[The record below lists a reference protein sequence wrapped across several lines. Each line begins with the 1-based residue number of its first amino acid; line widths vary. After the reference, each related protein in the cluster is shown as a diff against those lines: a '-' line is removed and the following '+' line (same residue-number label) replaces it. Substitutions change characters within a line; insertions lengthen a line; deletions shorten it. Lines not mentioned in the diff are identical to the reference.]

1 MIKICFLTTI
11 YTTFHCF
18 LKEYAE
24 YLHDTGEFDVSL
36 ICNPEKGIKADIP
49 ECVHYFPVKMK
60 RGVSLT
66 GFKAVR
72 QIQEIF
78 ERERFGI
85 VQYSTPNA
93 ALYASIAGKKANIP
107 VRLYCQWGIRYM
119 GFDGGPYRW
128 IFKYLEAKTCKNST
142 FIEAESHN
150 IRDFAIKE
158 GLYPAEKSCVVWNGS
173 ASGVNMDKFDLSH
186 KDEWRKQIREQYDIP
201 EDSIVFSF
209 AGRLTADKGINELLE
224 AFINVS
230 QQNSKARLLVMGN
243 MDNRKSLNGE
253 LYDAAQKNTSIIF
266 TGGVNDVERYYAAS
280 DVFVAPSYREGFGL
294 VVIEAEAMG
303 LAAIVSDVPGQIDA
317 IQPDITGKLC
327 HVKDASSLQE
337 QMLFM
342 IQHPEERLKMANKT
356 IDFVREHF
364 EQREL
369 FRHLL
374 SQLNTL
380 YKQAK

>member
-18 LKEYAE
+18 LKEYARF
-24 YLHDTGEFDVSL
+24 LLGTGDFDVSL
-36 ICNPEKGIKADIP
+36 ICNPEEGIEEDIP
-49 ECVHYFPVKMK
+49 TGVHYYPVSMK

-72 QIQEIF
+72 QIREIF
-78 ERERFGI
+78 ERERFEI

-119 GFDGGPYRW
+119 GFEGGPYRW
-128 IFKYLEAKTCKNST
+128 IFKYLEAETCRNST

-186 KDEWRKQIREQYDIP
+186 KDEWRTQIREQYGIP
-201 EDSIVFSF
+201 DDAIVFSF

-224 AFINVS
+224 AFQSISRQYPN
-230 QQNSKARLLVMGN
+230 ARLLVMGS
-243 MDNRKSLNGE
+243 MDNRQSLNGK
-253 LYDAAQKNTSIIF
+253 LYDAALKNSSIIF
-266 TGGVNDVERYYAAS
+266 TGSVYDVERYYAAS

-317 IQPDITGKLC
+317 IQPGITGKLC
-327 HVKDASSLQE
+327 HVKDAFSLQE

-342 IQHPEERLKMANKT
+342 LQHPEERLQMANKA
-356 IDFVREHF
+356 IDFVRENF
-364 EQREL
+364 EQKEL
-369 FRHLL
+369 FGHLL
-374 SQLNTL
+374 SKLNTY

>member
-1 MIKICFLTTI
+1 MIKICFATTI
-11 YTTFHCF
+11 YLTFHCF

-24 YLHDTGEFDVSL
+24 YLHDTGDFDVSL
-36 ICNPEKGIKADIP
+36 ICNPEESIESDIP
-49 ECVHYFPVKMK
+49 TCVHYFPVKMN

-66 GFKAVR
+66 GLKAVR

-78 ERERFGI
+78 EHEQFDI
-85 VQYSTPNA
+85 IQYSTPNA

-119 GFDGGPYRW
+119 GFEGGLYRW

-158 GLYPAEKSCVVWNGS
+158 DLYRKDKSCVIWNGS
-173 ASGVNMDKFDLSH
+173 ASGVNIRKFDLSH
-186 KDEWRKQIREQYDIP
+186 KDEWRKQIREKYNIP
-201 EDSIVFSF
+201 EDAIVFSF

-224 AFINVS
+224 AFQNVS
-230 QQNSKARLLVMGN
+230 KQAPNARLLVMGS
-243 MDNRKSLNGE
+243 MDNRKSLNAE
-253 LYDAAQKNTSIIF
+253 LYDKAQGNASVIF
-266 TGGVNDVERYYAAS
+266 TGNVNDVERYYAAS

-317 IQPDITGKLC
+317 IKPDITGKLC
-327 HVKDASSLQE
+327 RVKSASSLQE
-337 QMLFM
+337 QMLYM
-342 IQHPEERLKMANKT
+342 IQHSEECHQMAHNAVE
-356 IDFVREHF
+356 FVYNNF
-364 EQREL
+364 EQIRL
-369 FRHLL
+369 FEKL
-374 SQLNTL
+374 SQKLHEL
-380 YKQAK
+380 YSSSH